1 MKQFTHRTTKLL
13 VEVVKVLDG
22 MVEYRQPPRQYAS
35 RFLGQ
40 EEFDSRYE
48 PVERGIYDSEGKI
61 EPPKHPVGAVVMLNS
76 GGPRMTVTILG
87 GNERFCEWDGG
98 HSWFPTAS
106 LTPIDTTATPCP
118 CTMIEQSEDCPI
130 GYPSMVC
137 GVCEG
142 KGHTTPDKISALAC
156 EMIKIAQDVGEPD
169 DPFAAWETISLFKTE
184 YERMQREHGPS
195 AALAMHDYVAG
206 EPSIYTPLRI
216 YPDEMTDEIRAVL
229 QLMVW
234 NTGGLA
240 RALRIGG
247 EEIETAA
254 EVEQSHVLHW
264 LIKLA
269 LDHGDKWRDMV
280 GKRLDEIKAQTKE
293 KADE

>member
-1 MKQFTHRTTKLL
+1 MKQFTHKTSKLL

-22 MVEYRQPPRQYAS
+22 MVEYRQPPRQFAS

-40 EEFDSRYE
+40 EEFDSRYD
-48 PVERGIYDSEGKI
+48 PVDSSPGIYDADGKI
-61 EPPKHPVGAVVMLNS
+61 RDPLKIKPLDLSSLLRHAFFAGA
-76 GGPRMTVTILG
+76 
-87 GNERFCEWDGG
+87 
-98 HSWFPTAS
+98 
-106 LTPIDTTATPCP
+106 
-118 CTMIEQSEDCPI
+118 
-130 GYPSMVC
+130 GY
-137 GVCEG
+137 G
-142 KGHTTPDKISALAC
+142 DF
-156 EMIKIAQDVGEPD
+156 Q
-169 DPFAAWETISLFKTE
+169 TISDADQKRWVEYDPSELAPFK
-184 YERMQREHGPS
+184 RIDAALRGPS
-195 AALAMHDYVAG
+195 AGYFMHDYVAA
-206 EPSIYTPLRI
+206 EPGDPDIPVTQSLLAAAIAELKEWKVAKGGDDQVALNLEATLQRAVTGAVFAASIDTPLRI

-254 EVEQSHVLHW
+254 EAEQSHVLHW
-264 LIKLA
+264 LLKLA